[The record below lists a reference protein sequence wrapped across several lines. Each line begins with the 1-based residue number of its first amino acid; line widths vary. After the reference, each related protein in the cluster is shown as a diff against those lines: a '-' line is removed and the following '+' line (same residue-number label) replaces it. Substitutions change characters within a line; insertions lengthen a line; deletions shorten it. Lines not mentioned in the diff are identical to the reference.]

1 MYYNR
6 FFYFSL
12 IVNFLIKLIK
22 TIYDNFFLL
31 FLSIVKE
38 FFITTKSIDKLHLQ
52 AHNRT
57 KIKSFRDSK
66 SLQING
72 SIYITRY
79 IMRHLENFNVWLSI
93 IVNRQTSKSLEVT
106 SKPLKNLNNI
116 MWRMKFI
123 ILALKKN
130 NAINLASLIFNFC
143 HSHWLW
149 VWTMAFIALGPGLNL
164 CFLIM

>member
-6 FFYFSL
+6 FFYFFL

-72 SIYITRY
+72 SIYI
-79 IMRHLENFNVWLSI
+79 
-93 IVNRQTSKSLEVT
+93 IVNRQTSKSLEVP

-116 MWRMKFI
+116 TWRMKFI

>member
-22 TIYDNFFLL
+22 AIYDNFFPL
-31 FLSIVKE
+31 FLAIVKE

-72 SIYITRY
+72 SIYI
-79 IMRHLENFNVWLSI
+79 

-116 MWRMKFI
+116 TWRMKFI
-123 ILALKKN
+123 ILPLKKN

>member
-6 FFYFSL
+6 FFYFFL

-72 SIYITRY
+72 SIYI
-79 IMRHLENFNVWLSI
+79 

-116 MWRMKFI
+116 TWRMKFI